1 MKQIDISYK
10 MLKLN
15 QSMKRQIFK
24 MANNNIG
31 LHEVIER
38 VKELDKK
45 FKMPVWKDLKQ
56 PT

>member
-1 MKQIDISYK
+1 
-10 MLKLN
+10 
-15 QSMKRQIFK
+15 MKRQIFK

-45 FKMPVWKDLKQ
+45 FKMPVWKELKQ